1 MTAPNGTPAG
11 PTDWQ
16 AWHDDYAD
24 PASALSARLAVVRSE
39 IRAAFDRRA
48 ATGRPEQLSV
58 LSACAGDGRD
68 ILGVLAERKHR
79 LPGAMD
85 SVAVTLLETDRRNL
99 ARAERFCRE
108 AGLTGVRLLDRDAG
122 RSSSYLDAAPANLV
136 LMCGV
141 FGNLADADVHRLV
154 GFLPA
159 LCRPGATLIWTRSRR
174 APDLTPAIRGWLAD
188 AGFTEL
194 SFTAPPEVLGSVGT
208 HRFDG
213 EPLSLAPDQQLF
225 RFNR

>member
-1 MTAPNGTPAG
+1 MTAPEGSAG
-11 PTDWQ
+11 GSTDWE

-24 PASALSARLAVVRSE
+24 PTSALSARLAVVRFE
-39 IRAAFDRRA
+39 IRAALARRA
-48 ATGRPEQLSV
+48 AADPAKPLTV

-68 ILGVLAERKHR
+68 ILGVLAERGAR
-79 LPGAMD
+79 PPGPVD
-85 SVAVTLLETDRRNL
+85 VTLLETDPRNL
-99 ARAERFCRE
+99 ARAEGFCRQ

-122 RSSSYLDAAPANLV
+122 LSSSYLDAAPADLV

-141 FGNLADADVHRLV
+141 FGNLADADVQRLV

-174 APDLTPAIRGWLAD
+174 PPDLTPAIRGWLAD
-188 AGFTEL
+188 SGFTEL
-194 SFTAPPEVLGSVGT
+194 SFIAPPEVLGSVGT

-213 EPLSLAPDQQLF
+213 EPVPLVPDQQLF
-225 RFNR
+225 RFLR